1 MPRPKG
7 SLNKPKTASD
17 AQMLDKASTRT
28 SPTAGQEEDIKKV
41 NKILSSFESQDLG
54 TEFKV
59 PQEVNE
65 KRMQIKLSLDD
76 VIKKMKEEMERELTP
91 EEKISSLVNEV
102 ERLHKAIEK
111 FNIVINYL
119 ETKLGIDE

>member
-7 SLNKPKTASD
+7 SLNKPTTASD
-17 AQMLDKASTRT
+17 AQASTSTR
-28 SPTAGQEEDIKKV
+28 PTKVVCREEDIPKV

-91 EEKISSLVNEV
+91 EEKIASLVNEV